1 MDNSDLFA
9 RARRHIPGGVNSP
22 VRAFGAVGGTP
33 RFISHAEGPYLYDVE
48 GRRYI
53 DHVLSWGPM
62 ILGHNHSRVVDT
74 IRRQAGRGLSFGAS
88 TELEVVMAETVS
100 AAMPSMEKLRFVNSG
115 TEATMSAIRL
125 ARGFTGR
132 ELVVKFDGCYHGHVD
147 SLLTRAGS
155 GALTFGVPA
164 TAGVPAAVAHATLV
178 LPYNDVRA
186 FRELIVRLGS
196 EIAAVI
202 VEPVAGN
209 MNMVLPAPGFL
220 ETLRQETEK
229 SGALLIFDEVIT
241 GFRFCYGGYQ
251 DLVGLKPDLT
261 CLGKIIGG
269 GLPVGAFGGRS
280 EIMDLLA
287 PEGPVYQAGTLA
299 GNPLA
304 MAAGLATLNVLKD
317 EDPYG
322 LLGKR
327 LGWLASEVEAEGRRL
342 GLPLTFRHLG
352 SMGGLFFAEGPLD
365 NLSQVRQ
372 ADAARYAAFFHA
384 LLEQGVYL
392 APSAFE
398 AFFIGTAHSDAVLE
412 ETLAAMHKALAAL

>member
-1 MDNSDLFA
+1 
-9 RARRHIPGGVNSP
+9 
-22 VRAFGAVGGTP
+22 
-33 RFISHAEGPYLYDVE
+33 
-48 GRRYI
+48 
-53 DHVLSWGPM
+53 
-62 ILGHNHSRVVDT
+62 
-74 IRRQAGRGLSFGAS
+74 
-88 TELEVVMAETVS
+88 
-100 AAMPSMEKLRFVNSG
+100 
-115 TEATMSAIRL
+115 
-125 ARGFTGR
+125 
-132 ELVVKFDGCYHGHVD
+132 
-147 SLLTRAGS
+147 
-155 GALTFGVPA
+155 
-164 TAGVPAAVAHATLV
+164 
-178 LPYNDVRA
+178 
-186 FRELIVRLGS
+186 
-196 EIAAVI
+196 
-202 VEPVAGN
+202 
-209 MNMVLPAPGFL
+209 
-220 ETLRQETEK
+220 
-229 SGALLIFDEVIT
+229 LIFDEVIT